1 MAPQRRQQPTTPLS
15 VARRQASV
23 SAAQPHGAQV
33 LRHGATCDDVAGQA
47 WQSAQEHDI
56 AVSSGYDDCNV
67 IAGHGAI
74 ATEAPDALA
83 DGGRLPASRHWPLRA
98 AGERQ
103 HIAVKPSAVSYRGE
117 TR

>member
-1 MAPQRRQQPTTPLS
+1 M
-15 VARRQASV
+15 
-23 SAAQPHGAQV
+23 AQPHGARGLQN
-33 LRHGATCDDVAGQA
+33 RKTRDDVLGHAG
-47 WQSAQEHDI
+47 QSAQEHDI
-56 AVSSGYDDCNV
+56 AVVPGYDDCNV
-67 IAGHGAI
+67 IAGQGAI